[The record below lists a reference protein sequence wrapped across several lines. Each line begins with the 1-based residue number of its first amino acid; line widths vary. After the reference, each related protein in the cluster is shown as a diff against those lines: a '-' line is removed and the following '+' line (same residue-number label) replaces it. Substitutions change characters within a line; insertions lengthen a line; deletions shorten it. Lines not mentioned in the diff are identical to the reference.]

1 MVSEPRSLGALD
13 ERLEAAQMLPVQR
26 LRRAEIRRDPMLDHS
41 ITFENQVQRR
51 ERAPTVDH
59 VILRDDLEPVHYGFF
74 LEDVGVMRNAQ
85 TDPDPVFR
93 ESVKLIRW
101 HMLER
106 WGRRTTAAG
115 PGGVLLHWRGL
126 GA

>member
-13 ERLEAAQMLPVQR
+13 QRLEAAQMLPVQR
-26 LRRAEIRRDPMLDHS
+26 LRRAEIRRNSMLDHS

-59 VILRDDLEPVHYGFF
+59 VILRDDLEPIHYRF
-74 LEDVGVMRNAQ
+74 LVENVSVMRNPQ
-85 TDPDPVFR
+85 TDPDPVIR
-93 ESVKLIRW
+93 ESVKSIGW

-106 WGRRTTAAG
+106 RGRRTTAAG
-115 PGGVLLHWRGL
+115 PGGVPSALAR
-126 GA
+126 A